1 MSGQR
6 HTEPVDVHLVLRR
19 ETAEGPEVLLSRR
32 AGQVYAAG
40 LWHLPSGH
48 LDGPHEDVVTALVR
62 EAREETGVVIDPADV
77 RAAVTVHHRSP
88 GGSSRSGYFFEVRRW
103 QGEPRIAEPD
113 VCDAMDWAPLD
124 ALPAGM
130 VAYCRAGLD
139 AYTAGAHLAVHFQ
152 LPGDPIAFDP
162 DADRLRLVPAVT
174 GRAFARRPDAPV
186 VEFAERAVGRITE
199 WTDTSWARED
209 SRVWRAQG
217 AQGGTW
223 YVKVHHSDRFHGRE
237 VRGLRTWAPVLGE
250 AAPRLVAADEKLRAV
265 VLTAVP
271 GRPLHGAVLT
281 PERERAVFHRI
292 GALARRI
299 HRSSPPRPAP
309 AGSGPAVA
317 KADRHLAGARS
328 HLRPGDEE
336 FVRELV
342 RQAEDLRP
350 LEWVET
356 HGDFQLRNILHVADA
371 AIPGAGYGA
380 DDPAVFVG
388 VIDLERSERGP
399 AVRDLVR
406 LSDAWVGRPDLF
418 EAFLAGYGRSLTDA
432 EEARLGIDMALDA
445 VSGIAF
451 GVAHGDPESVERGR
465 RTLARLRA
473 GHHAPHSSTGD
484 AP

>member
-1 MSGQR
+1 MIGGQR
-6 HTEPVDVHLVLRR
+6 HAEPVDVHLILRR
-19 ETAEGPEVLLSRR
+19 ETSDGPQVLMSRR

-48 LDGPHEDVVTALVR
+48 LDGPHEDVVTALIR

-88 GGSSRSGYFFEVRRW
+88 QGASRTGHFFVVQRW
-103 QGEPRIAEPD
+103 KGEPEIAEPD
-113 VCDAMDWAPLD
+113 VCDAMDWAPLH
-124 ALPAGM
+124 ALPTQV

-139 AYTAGAHLAVHFQ
+139 AYSAGARLAVHFQ

-162 DADRLRLVPAVT
+162 SADRLRLVPDVT
-174 GRAFARRPDAPV
+174 GQAYTARPEAAV
-186 VEFAERAVGRITE
+186 VDFAEQTVGRIGQ
-199 WTDTSWARED
+199 WTDTSWAREE
-209 SRVWRAQG
+209 SRVWRVHG
-217 AQGGTW
+217 VQGGIW
-223 YVKVHHSDRFHGRE
+223 YVKVHQSERFHGRE
-237 VRGLRTWAPVLGE
+237 VRGLRTWARELGA
-250 AAPRLVAADEKLRAV
+250 AAPRLVAADETLRAV

-271 GRPLHGAVLT
+271 GRPLHGTVLA
-281 PERERAVFHRI
+281 PEREREVFQGI

-299 HRSSPPRPAP
+299 HQASPPRPAP

-342 RQAEDLRP
+342 RQAEDLPP

-356 HGDFQLRNILHVADA
+356 HGDFQLRNVLTTSGADA
-371 AIPGAGYGA
+371 ET
-380 DDPAVFVG
+380 DDREVFVA
-388 VIDLERSERGP
+388 VIDFERSEPGP

-406 LSDAWVGRPDLF
+406 LCDAWDSRDDLF
-418 EAFLAGYGRSLTDA
+418 EAFLAGYGRSLTAA
-432 EEARLGIDMALDA
+432 EEARLVIDAALDS
-445 VSGIAF
+445 VSGIAY
-451 GVAHGDPESVERGR
+451 GALHDDPELVERGR

-473 GHHAPHSSTGD
+473 EHRAALSPTGD
-484 AP
+484 AT